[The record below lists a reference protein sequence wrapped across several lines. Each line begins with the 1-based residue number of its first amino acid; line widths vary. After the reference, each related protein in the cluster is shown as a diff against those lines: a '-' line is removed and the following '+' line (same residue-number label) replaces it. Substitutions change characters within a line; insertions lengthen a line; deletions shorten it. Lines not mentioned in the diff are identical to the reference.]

1 MRNIMTFILI
11 VIFSFIIILPFD
23 TYALDFNNYDNSIII
38 YRLEED
44 TSDSKTCSNFLG
56 DVNTP
61 DSVAWTLQKIL
72 NYTRIIS
79 VFVVIILSGK
89 DFIFVIAKSDD
100 DALAKAKKELIIRL
114 SLILLIYF
122 IPTITNVL
130 LALIGIEP
138 NCGIY

>member
-1 MRNIMTFILI
+1 MKNIMTFILI

-23 TYALDFNNYDNSIII
+23 TYALNFNNYNNSIII
-38 YRLEED
+38 YKLEEESSN
-44 TSDSKTCSNFLG
+44 TKTCSNLLG
-56 DVNTP
+56 DVNTA

-72 NYTRIIS
+72 NYTRVIS
-79 VFVVIILSGK
+79 IFIVIVLSSK